1 MAKKT
6 ESGVWEEAGADVWEE
21 ASTDIF
27 AEVGP
32 CAFSS
37 GRVGTAIWGAA
48 IWRVRERQFG
58 ESRSGDREEGTSII
72 GGGGW
77 ERRLLYA
84 EKLLSY

>member
-6 ESGVWEEAGADVWEE
+6 ESGIWEEAGADVWEE
-21 ASTDIF
+21 ASTGVF
-27 AEVGP
+27 AEAGP

-37 GRVGTAIWGAA
+37 GRVGTA

-77 ERRLLYA
+77 ERRLL
-84 EKLLSY
+84 